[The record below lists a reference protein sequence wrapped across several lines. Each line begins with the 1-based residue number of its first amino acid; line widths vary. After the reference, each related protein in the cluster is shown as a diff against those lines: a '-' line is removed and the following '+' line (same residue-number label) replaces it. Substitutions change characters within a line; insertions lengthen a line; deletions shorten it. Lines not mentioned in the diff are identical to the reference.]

1 MTEMSHQKEKSTLQ
15 VPWPE
20 RNFILKFKLKKAD
33 WSYFYLYYTSG
44 FTESFLF
51 YYLLSYKTNH
61 IQDFV

>member
-1 MTEMSHQKEKSTLQ
+1 M
-15 VPWPE
+15 
-20 RNFILKFKLKKAD
+20 AD